1 MEQETE
7 SSRPG
12 SRQGGSRT
20 QHTSLLLASAACTTI
35 AALLACSYA
44 LWNGIAVLGGLGLQL
59 LLAALGVWAAMH
71 GLQVRKRFSE
81 ASDAESPSADAL
93 ATRRRYRWGDRD
105 YEPQPQE
112 LRQALLED
120 ATHSRHVHFLFLE
133 FGPVVLIG
141 VIAVYFLTR
150 VGPSEEPIAQ
160 TAATVFGL
168 LCLAASCAWIVF
180 ARSYEALAEEDFS
193 GAGALALVFRET
205 QWASLLG
212 AAGLLGSLMWAPL
225 QHWVARVLVVWIVAI
240 CIEQLVRAIIA
251 WRHVPSAGEDPV
263 PLRPLAFRQSLLV
276 HGNPL
281 TSLFEAFE
289 RRFGVSF
296 RSSWTIRFVRR
307 AFLPVLLVSGL
318 LYWGLTSL
326 TLIGPSERGVRESFG
341 VVDGQLGPGLHW
353 KLPWPFGQVR
363 RFDVKRIRS
372 VRIGSNEEE
381 SKHRPTAIL
390 WSKAHAHEEFALVLG
405 TGTEAVSIGALLYYK
420 ICEDREGFLDYVY
433 HTQNPIDALQ
443 GYAMRALMEHTRSAT
458 LEEVLSVDRAEYA
471 NRLEEDLRQYV
482 ARNRLGVE
490 IVDLALINQHPPVAA
505 AAAYLDVISAE
516 IDAVR
521 FQFEAEGEKKTRIQ
535 EAETES
541 GRTIADG
548 KVRSAKRVG
557 LATEESA
564 QFVTVGQAF
573 SVAPEAFK
581 LRMSGDTVSEIL
593 GSKPLTLIDPAFV
606 DGEGEMML
614 DLRPG
619 TQRSDAAELR

>member
-1 MEQETE
+1 MEQENE
-7 SSRPG
+7 ISRPG
-12 SRQGGSRT
+12 SRQGGSQT
-20 QHTSLLLASAACTTI
+20 QHSGLLLASGACTTV
-35 AALLACSYA
+35 AVLLVCGYA

-59 LLAALGVWAAMH
+59 MLAALGVWSAMH
-71 GLQVRKRFSE
+71 ALEIRKRFSE
-81 ASDAESPSADAL
+81 ASDEESLPADSVT
-93 ATRRRYRWGDRD
+93 TRRRHRWGDQD
-105 YEPQPQE
+105 YEPEPQE
-112 LRQALLED
+112 LRQTLLED

-133 FGPVVLIG
+133 LGPVVAIG
-141 VIAVYFLTR
+141 AIAVYFLTR
-150 VGPSEEPIAQ
+150 IGPSEEPISQ
-160 TAATVFGL
+160 TAVTVFGL

-180 ARSYEALAEEDFS
+180 ARSYETLAEEDLS

-225 QHWVARVLVVWIVAI
+225 QHWVARVLVAWIVAI
-240 CIEQLVRAIIA
+240 CIEELVRAIIT
-251 WRHVPSAGEDPV
+251 WRHAPSVGEDPL
-263 PLRPLAFRQSLLV
+263 PLRPLALRQSLLV

-296 RSSWTIRFVRR
+296 RSSWTIRFVHR
-307 AFLPVLLVSGL
+307 ALLPVLLVSGL
-318 LYWGLTSL
+318 LYWGLTCL
-326 TLIGPSERGVRESFG
+326 TLIGPSEKGVRESFG
-341 VVDGQLGPGLHW
+341 VVDGQIGPGLHC

-372 VRIGSNEEE
+372 VHIGSEEEE

-405 TGTEAVSIGALLYYK
+405 TGTEAVSVGALLYYK
-420 ICEDREGFLDYVY
+420 IREDPEGFLDYVY
-433 HTQNPIDALQ
+433 HTQNPIDALH

-482 ARNRLGVE
+482 AQNHLGVE

-516 IDAVR
+516 IDGVR
-521 FQFEAEGEKKTRIQ
+521 FQFEAEGKRKARIQ
-535 EAETES
+535 GAETES

-548 KVRSAKRVG
+548 KVRAAKRVG

-593 GSKPLTLIDPAFV
+593 GAKPLTLIDPTFV

-614 DLRPG
+614 DLRLG
-619 TQRSDAAELR
+619 TRRTDAAELR

>member
-1 MEQETE
+1 MEQRNEAGD
-7 SSRPG
+7 RA
-12 SRQGGSRT
+12 
-20 QHTSLLLASAACTTI
+20 QHTALVAASGACTTV
-35 AALLACSYA
+35 AAVLVCGYA

-59 LLAALGVWAAMH
+59 MLAALGIWAVKH
-71 GLQVRKRFSE
+71 GLHVRSSFRE
-81 ASDAESPSADAL
+81 ARDPQPSSAGTVAS
-93 ATRRRYRWGDRD
+93 RRRYRWGDHD
-105 YEPQPQE
+105 DEPEPQE

-120 ATHSRHVHFLFLE
+120 ATHSRHVHFLFLQ

-141 VIAVYFLTR
+141 AVAVYLLTR
-150 VGPSEEPIAQ
+150 IGPSEEPIAQ
-160 TAATVFGL
+160 ATATVFGL

-180 ARSYEALAEEDFS
+180 ARAYEAFAEEDLS
-193 GAGALALVFRET
+193 GAEALALVFREA

-212 AAGLLGSLMWAPL
+212 AAGLLGSLMWASL

-240 CIEQLVRAIIA
+240 CIEQLVRAVMT
-251 WRHVPSAGEDPV
+251 WRRVPSEAEDPV
-263 PLRPLAFRQSLLV
+263 PMRPLALRQSLLV

-318 LYWGLTSL
+318 LYWGLTCL

-341 VVDGQLGPGLHW
+341 VVDGQLGPGLHL

-363 RFDVKRIRS
+363 RVDVKRIRS
-372 VRIGSNEEE
+372 ARIGSNEEE

-420 ICEDREGFLDYVY
+420 IREDPEGLLDYVY

-482 ARNRLGVE
+482 AQNRLGVE
-490 IVDLALINQHPPVAA
+490 IIDLALINQHPPVAA

-521 FQFEAEGEKKTRIQ
+521 FQFEAEGEKKARIQ

-614 DLRPG
+614 DLRQG
-619 TQRSDAAELR
+619 KQRSDAAELR